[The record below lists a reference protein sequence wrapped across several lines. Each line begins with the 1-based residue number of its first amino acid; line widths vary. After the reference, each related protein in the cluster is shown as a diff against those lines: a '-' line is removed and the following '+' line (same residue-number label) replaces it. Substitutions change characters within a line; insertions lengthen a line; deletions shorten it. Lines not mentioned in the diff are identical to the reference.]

1 MATRIGGTAKRMA
14 TASRAAYLV
23 GTAMAALLL
32 VQPVYAAMPPTDE
45 PAKSGPQLTISDAAP
60 KGFENIDNTV
70 ETEFD
75 IIFAGRR
82 LGATRA
88 RVANGTITFLNPDQ
102 FLQLLPA
109 QVDRTKVRALIAGP
123 LKDNEDRRCPPGQT
137 VGCGTLAPDQA
148 GVIVSPET
156 FTVALILTPDYILAT
171 SPEATLLGPP
181 VSGPSLIQTALVSV
195 SAGDRYG
202 GSARV
207 GGTFNTLASVGRSSL
222 VGQVLV
228 GDEGANLQRAY
239 FQHYW
244 DNRQAEAGLLQ
255 ESNSLSFTSYRL
267 VGAEFGSFF
276 GNRLDAAE
284 GAATPLQI
292 VLPRAAVV
300 EIYRDGVLIQTTR
313 LDAGIQQIDTSNFP
327 AGSYP
332 VRIVARDGGQVLV
345 NEVQQFTRIGDLPP
359 PGEWAFDLRAGVRV
373 RDFEALDIVNGIET
387 FERASQ
393 PFLPSL
399 TDQGVV
405 AASVTRRVGAATGV
419 GVSGLLVG
427 DHVYG
432 ELSGTTYH
440 HNLRAVAAVA
450 AGTDKSYSIIANTSL
465 QLAHFDL
472 AVSVRH
478 TRVHGQDLLFLS
490 DPDIFRPFFRSE
502 DTIVGSL
509 SFPLFKGSLTLNGSY
524 SRTPTFDDHYAYGAR
539 YMRSFDVGRLGMAQL
554 AVYGL
559 KATHDV
565 QVGITLS
572 FFKRV
577 GTHSLLNYGGG
588 AEYRK
593 RSDEGPGAPDGVY
606 PVANATLTR
615 NDRVGPVDLTDS
627 VGASTDADRDRVFAS
642 TDATS
647 SLGHLD
653 GVVDYQHVR
662 GDSSGFGFTGNLFSG
677 IVIGGGHVKLGVR
690 DEQGDAVALVG
701 VSRDKEDRDLIGK
714 AGGRYRI
721 LLGNQ
726 FVGTV
731 APGDVT
737 ALSLP
742 SFRSYSIGLQPEN
755 SPPYAIDLTPKR
767 IPLYPGNVALVD
779 FHASRVVTLF
789 GRLLGPNGAPIA
801 DTRVSGAADT
811 TFTDD
816 HGYFVI
822 TAQPREEIDFY
833 GSHGE
838 VCRSATPT
846 QLIRPNDKGHD
857 DYHPIGDVRC
867 DSETTATPKTS
878 DGGVDGKPVSMLNER
893 DVLARSRVLLGRA
906 RMLLRG

>member
-1 MATRIGGTAKRMA
+1 MTTRTGGKATRILTAG
-14 TASRAAYLV
+14 RAAYLV
-23 GTAMAALLL
+23 GTAAAALLL
-32 VQPVYAAMPPTDE
+32 VQPAHAAPRPIDE
-45 PAKSGPQLTISDAAP
+45 PAKEGPQLTISQAAP
-60 KGFENIDNTV
+60 KGFENIDNTI

-75 IIFAGRR
+75 IVFAGRR

-102 FLQLLPA
+102 LLQLLPP
-109 QVDRTKVRALIAGP
+109 QVDRAKVRALIAQP

-156 FTVALILTPDYILAT
+156 FTVALFLTPDYILAT
-171 SPEATLLGPP
+171 APEAAYLGPP

-202 GSARV
+202 GKARF

-222 VGQVLV
+222 IGQVLV

-244 DNRQAEAGLLQ
+244 DNRQAEAGVLQ
-255 ESNSLSFTSYRL
+255 ESNSLSFTTYRL

-284 GAATPLQI
+284 GPATPLQI

-300 EIYRDGVLIQTTR
+300 EVYRDGVLIQTSR

-332 VRIVARDGGQVLV
+332 VRIVARDGGQVLI

-373 RDFEALDIVNGIET
+373 RDFEALDIVDGVET
-387 FERASQ
+387 FERDRQ

-399 TDQGVV
+399 TNQGVI

-419 GVSGLLVG
+419 GLSGLLVG

-478 TRVHGQDLLFLS
+478 TRVHGEDLLFLS

-509 SFPLFKGSLTLNGSY
+509 SFPLLKGSLTLNGSY

-539 YMRSFDVGRLGMAQL
+539 YMRSFDVGRFGMAQL
-554 AVYGL
+554 AIYGL
-559 KATHDV
+559 KATRDV
-565 QVGITLS
+565 QVGVTLS

-593 RSDEGPGAPDGVY
+593 RNDEGPGAPDGVY
-606 PVANATLTR
+606 PVASATLTR

-647 SLGHLD
+647 SLGHFD

-677 IVIGGGHVKLGVR
+677 IVVGGGHVKLGVR
-690 DEQGDAVALVG
+690 DQQGDAVALIG
-701 VSRDKEDRDLIGK
+701 VSRDREDRDLIGK

-742 SFRSYSIGLQPEN
+742 SFRAYSIGLQPEN

-789 GRLLGPNGAPIA
+789 GRLLDAHGIPLPNA
-801 DTRVSGAADT
+801 RVSGAADT
-811 TFTDD
+811 AFTDE

-833 GSHGE
+833 GSGGD

-846 QLIRPNDKGHD
+846 QLIRPDDKRHD
-857 DYHPIGDVRC
+857 DYHPIGDIRC
-867 DSETTATPKTS
+867 DSGAVAPKAAGS
-878 DGGVDGKPVSMLNER
+878 AMDGKPVSMLS
-893 DVLARSRVLLGRA
+893 DGDALARGRA
-906 RMLLRG
+906 SLGKARALLRG

>member
-1 MATRIGGTAKRMA
+1 MATFVGGQ
-14 TASRAAYLV
+14 AARRFPGRVGYLGGV
-23 GTAMAALLL
+23 AL
-32 VQPVYAAMPPTDE
+32 AAMLVVQSAKAAAGPANE
-45 PAKSGPQLTISDAAP
+45 PIKSGPQVSISQAAP
-60 KGFENIDNTV
+60 KGFENIDNTI

-75 IIFAGRR
+75 VVFLGRR
-82 LGATRA
+82 LGAARA

-102 FLQLLPA
+102 FLQLLPS
-109 QVDRTKVRALIAGP
+109 QVDKTKVRALIAQP
-123 LKDNEDRRCPPGQT
+123 IKDNEDLRCPPGQT
-137 VGCGTLAPDQA
+137 VGCGTLPPGQA
-148 GVIVSPET
+148 GVIVSPEA
-156 FTVALILTPDYILAT
+156 FTATLFLTPNYILPI
-171 SPEATLLGPP
+171 SPEAAYLGPP
-181 VSGPSLIQTALVSV
+181 VSGPSLIQTALVSM

-202 GSARV
+202 GSARF
-207 GGTFNTLASVGRSSL
+207 GGTFNTLASVGRSSF
-222 VGQVLV
+222 VGQVLA
-228 GDEGANLQRAY
+228 GDQGANLQRAY
-239 FQHYW
+239 LQHYW
-244 DNRQAEAGLLQ
+244 NNRQAEAGLLQ
-255 ESNSLSFTSYRL
+255 QSNSLSFTSYRL

-276 GNRLDAAE
+276 GSRLDSIE
-284 GAATPLQI
+284 GPQTPLQI

-300 EIYRDGVLIQTTR
+300 EVYRDGILIQTTR
-313 LDAGIQQIDTSNFP
+313 LEAGIQQVDTSNFP

-332 VRIVARDGGQVLV
+332 VRIVARDGSQVLLD
-345 NEVQQFTRIGDLPP
+345 EVQQFTRIGDLPP
-359 PGEWAFDLRAGVRV
+359 PGQWAFDLRAGLRA
-373 RDFEALDIVNGIET
+373 RDFQALDIVDGVET
-387 FERASQ
+387 FQQGQQ

-405 AASVTRRVGAATGV
+405 SVSIGRRIGASTGAGLA
-419 GVSGLLVG
+419 GLLVG

-472 AVSVRH
+472 AVSLRH
-478 TRVHGQDLLFLS
+478 TRVQGQDLLFLS

-502 DTIVGSL
+502 DTIVGSI
-509 SFPLFKGSLTLNGSY
+509 SMPLLKGSLTLNGSY
-524 SRTPTFDDHYAYGAR
+524 SHTPSFDNHYAYGAR
-539 YMRSFDVGRLGMAQL
+539 YSRTFEIGRLGSAQL

-559 KATHDV
+559 KATDDV

-577 GTHSLLNYGGG
+577 GTHSLLAYGAGG
-588 AEYRK
+588 EYRK
-593 RSDEGPGAPDGVY
+593 ENDEGAGAPNGVY
-606 PVANATLTR
+606 PVVNATLTR
-615 NDRVGPVDLTDS
+615 NDQLGPVDLSDS
-627 VGASTDADRDRVFAS
+627 VGASTDADRDRVFGS

-647 SLGHLD
+647 ALGHFD
-653 GVVDYQHVR
+653 GVVDYEHVR
-662 GDSSGFGFTGNLFSG
+662 GDTSGFGFTGNLFSG
-677 IVIGGGHVKLGVR
+677 IVVGGGHVKLGVR

-726 FVGTV
+726 FIGTV
-731 APGDVT
+731 APGEVT
-737 ALSLP
+737 ALALP

-755 SPPYAIDLTPKR
+755 SPPYAIDLTPKK

-789 GRLLGPNGAPIA
+789 GRLLDTKGQPIP
-801 DTRVSGAADT
+801 DTRVSAAADT

-816 HGYFVI
+816 HGYFII

-833 GSHGE
+833 GIDGK

-846 QLIRPNDKGHD
+846 QLIQPNQKGRD
-857 DYHPIGDVRC
+857 DYHPIGNVSC
-867 DSETTATPKTS
+867 DAAAPQPAAKGQQT
-878 DGGVDGKPVSMLNER
+878 DGKPLSMLDGIALPDR
-893 DVLARSRVLLGRA
+893 IRQSLYRA
-906 RMLLRG
+906 RTILQG

>member
-1 MATRIGGTAKRMA
+1 MLAAGRAGYLIGTAA
-14 TASRAAYLV
+14 
-23 GTAMAALLL
+23 AALLL
-32 VQPVYAAMPPTDE
+32 VQPACAATRPPDE
-45 PAKSGPQLTISDAAP
+45 PAKAGPQLTISQAAP

-75 IIFAGRR
+75 VVFAGRR

-102 FLQLLPA
+102 LLQLLPP
-109 QVDRTKVRALIAGP
+109 QVDRAKVGALIAQP

-137 VGCGTLAPDQA
+137 VGCGTLTPDQA

-156 FTVALILTPDYILAT
+156 FTVTLFLTPDYILTTA
-171 SPEATLLGPP
+171 PEAVYLGPP

-202 GSARV
+202 GNARF
-207 GGTFNTLASVGRSSL
+207 GGTFNTMASVGRSSL
-222 VGQVLV
+222 IGQVLV
-228 GDEGANLQRAY
+228 GDQGANLQRAY
-239 FQHYW
+239 LQHYW
-244 DNRQAEAGLLQ
+244 DNRQAEAGVLQ
-255 ESNSLSFTSYRL
+255 ESNSLSFTTYRL

-284 GAATPLQI
+284 GPATPLQI

-300 EIYRDGVLIQTTR
+300 EVYRDGVLIQTTR

-332 VRIVARDGGQVLV
+332 VRIVARDGGQVLI

-359 PGEWAFDLRAGVRV
+359 PGQWGFDLRAGVRV
-373 RDFEALDIVNGIET
+373 RDFEALDIVDGVET
-387 FERASQ
+387 FERDRQ
-393 PFLPSL
+393 PFLPSFAN
-399 TDQGVV
+399 QAVI

-419 GVSGLLVG
+419 GLSGLLVG

-490 DPDIFRPFFRSE
+490 DPDVFRPFFRSE

-509 SFPLFKGSLTLNGSY
+509 SFPLLKGSLTLNGSY

-539 YMRSFDVGRLGMAQL
+539 YMRTFDMGRFGMAQL

-559 KATHDV
+559 KATRDV
-565 QVGITLS
+565 QVGVTLS

-593 RSDEGPGAPDGVY
+593 RDDEGPGAPDGVY
-606 PVANATLTR
+606 PVASATLTR

-647 SLGHLD
+647 ALGHFD

-701 VSRDKEDRDLIGK
+701 VSRDQEDRDLIGK

-742 SFRSYSIGLQPEN
+742 SFRAYSIGLQPEN

-789 GRLLGPNGAPIA
+789 GRLLDGKGLPLTG
-801 DTRVSGAADT
+801 TRVSGAADT

-822 TAQPREEIDFY
+822 TAQPRDQIDFY

-846 QLIRPNDKGHD
+846 QLIQPNDSGHD
-857 DYHPIGDVRC
+857 DYHPIGDVGC
-867 DSETTATPKTS
+867 DADPAAPTPT
-878 DGGVDGKPVSMLNER
+878 GGKVDGKPISMMSDR
-893 DVLARSRVLLGRA
+893 DILARGRESLSRA
-906 RMLLRG
+906 RALLRGSEDRS